1 MSYKHIPIGK
11 KTPEVINAIIEIS
24 RGSNNKYEYDEEL
37 DVIKLDRVLYS
48 PFFYPLDYGFIPET
62 RSEDGDHQDVLVLGS
77 EPLAVGTLVE
87 VRPVALVKMIDSGE
101 EDFKI
106 LGVQKAN
113 PRFDWISDLSDLE
126 HAYGHLLKEV
136 KHFFERM
143 KDLQGKSV
151 EIQGFENAESA
162 KNAIKAAMEV
172 YNNESH

>member
-11 KTPEVINAIIEIS
+11 KSPEVINAIIEIS
-24 RGSNNKYEYDEEL
+24 KGSNNKYEYDEEL

-62 RSEDGDHQDVLVLGS
+62 RSEDGDHLDVMVLGS
-77 EPLAVGTLVE
+77 EPVFSGALVE
-87 VRPVALVKMIDSGE
+87 VRPVALLKMIDSGE

-106 LGVQKAN
+106 IGVQKSN
-113 PRFDWISDLSDLE
+113 PRFDWIKDLSDLE

-143 KDLQGKSV
+143 KDLQGKTV
-151 EIQGFENAESA
+151 EIKGYEDVEAA
-162 KNAIKAAMEV
+162 RTAIQQAQEV
-172 YNNESH
+172 YSKESH